1 MNYDP
6 RDYGQ
11 CTDGVFAYFQYGDMT
26 VDVELGQ
33 KIIKQYVLCS
43 VCSVCRVPCVFLLS
57 SSPQVPPL
65 ETINTD
71 IGLFILSSSLQ
82 VPPLRTRACG
92 KNKG

>member
-1 MNYDP
+1 METMNYDP

-33 KIIKQYVLCS
+33 KIIKQYVQCVACA
-43 VCSVCRVPCVFLLS
+43 VCHVFFFS
-57 SSPQVPPL
+57 PPL
-65 ETINTD
+65 ETINTYN

>member
-1 MNYDP
+1 METMNYDP

-43 VCSVCRVPCVFLLS
+43 VFSV
-57 SSPQVPPL
+57 
-65 ETINTD
+65 
-71 IGLFILSSSLQ
+71 
-82 VPPLRTRACG
+82 
-92 KNKG
+92 